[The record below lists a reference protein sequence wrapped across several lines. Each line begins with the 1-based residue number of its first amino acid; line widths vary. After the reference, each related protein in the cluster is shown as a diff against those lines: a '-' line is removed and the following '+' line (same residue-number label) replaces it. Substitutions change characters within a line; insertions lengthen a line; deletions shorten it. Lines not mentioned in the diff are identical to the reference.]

1 MSSYLMIHEVT
12 PYLLALLHGKTN
24 FATENFTIIL
34 LYPPLPPLL
43 LSSRSSRSSLLYPL
57 FLCHSFSWQYWQT
70 ESSETPLHLS
80 LPPHFLSLSCSSS
93 TVLVSSQAGLLP
105 ISKLPPCQP
114 PTQTAVLSVHWLRTK
129 VNPRWHK
136 MKRETERREGGEEP
150 LTMRWHDKKG
160 RKVLKC

>member
-1 MSSYLMIHEVT
+1 M
-12 PYLLALLHGKTN
+12 
-24 FATENFTIIL
+24 TINEFL
-34 LYPPLPPLL
+34 SDDTWSDSF
-43 LSSRSSRSSLLYPL
+43 LSSGFASWKDQLCYWEFHHHFTVPSPSFSSLLYPL

-93 TVLVSSQAGLLP
+93 TVLVSSRAGLLP

-150 LTMRWHDKKG
+150 LTMRWNDKKG